1 VRRGPSIHLTPQ
13 LVDGLEKR
21 QLLTSTGTL
30 IDINTLAA
38 GSVPTY
44 VSWTGRQDVV
54 VDGKSYFAATNP
66 QSGTE
71 LWVTDGTAAGTRL
84 AANIADGAASSTPW
98 YLTKFGDKVIFNASG
113 PNSATGLPTGTE
125 VWIYDPAAG
134 TDGQARLVKDINPY
148 QWGTDPWG
156 FTDNGSGK
164 AFFTIYSGAQL
175 WMTDGTEAGTTVVK
189 DSTGADVTNPT
200 QWQPMAV
207 VNGVVYFG
215 RTTTA
220 DGSELWKTDGTQAG
234 TVRVTNINPGAGNA
248 APASLYADGNYVYFS
263 ATSATGGA
271 EPYRLDTTTG
281 VVTNLADVNAGAGSS
296 SPGNFVR
303 SGNKVFFIADNGSSG
318 RELYAYD
325 LSSGAVQLVK
335 DVASGSVGGLSEQS
349 ARMVDVNGT
358 LFFFGYDASNGLE
371 LWKSDGT
378 TAGTTIVRNLAPG
391 GQWSPLRYN
400 DQQLIV
406 VGSNV
411 YFSATNG
418 STGVEL
424 FKSDGTNAGTVLA
437 WEGRAGAAGSNPIN
451 LRLVGDKVVFNADNG
466 VTGMELWSV
475 DAQGVATNVDITGPD
490 ATQPSNPNNL
500 RRIGNDLFF
509 WADNGVVGREPYKS
523 DGTPSGTSLLRDIL
537 AGASSSNG
545 SGSPLVEAA
554 TGKYI
559 FGAYG
564 SGSNGYELWVSDGTN
579 AGTTLL
585 KDIWTGG
592 SGSAPTQFTKLGTSV
607 FFTANDGSTGVE
619 LWKTD
624 GTAAGTTR
632 VADIAAGST
641 SSDPQSLIVFN
652 GKLYFTATTSS
663 SGREL
668 WVSDGTSAGT
678 TQVAD
683 IESGGTGSSPAQ
695 LTVSGSTLHFVA
707 TTAAYGSEIWSLPA
721 GSSTPIVDDLTPGA
735 TGSNPLYLV
744 DAAGTLYF
752 NGKNNQYYWGSLF
765 AKTGTSGAQLTTN
778 TIGVPER
785 LTAVGSTV
793 YFMGLGS
800 TGYELYKFDGTT
812 SSLVKDIAPGS
823 AHSLPGNMYATNGKL
838 YFTATNADS
847 GTELWVTDGTT
858 AGTELVADVNAG
870 SGTSDPAEL
879 TRFGDRLLFTADD
892 GTHGRELWSV
902 SLRGF
907 APWVVDDGTL
917 GATAMSPTSI
927 RVRNLTDIATVNIA
941 STVLAWSSDGGVTW
955 PANQRRVVQGF
966 NGTETITGL
975 QPNRTYHIKIFGDTG
990 EGPTVGAYYIQKT
1003 LDVGG
1008 VLRIDGTT
1016 SADVIALSAVHAG
1029 DEMPSGL
1036 IANESNVRFSLGGG
1050 SQQKFLTS
1058 AVTSIVVNGF
1068 AGNDIIDLSAMKST
1082 SPPTIV
1088 FAGDGSD
1095 TVLGGPGNDIL
1106 DGGIGNDSLL
1116 GNDGNDTIYGQ
1127 GGNDTLDGGAGND
1140 ALYGYAGNDVLRTD
1154 DAGELDTLLG
1164 GSGTDYA
1171 QADGNDAIVATDVD
1185 LALRL
1190 SGGFT
1195 AQAGE
1200 EYHLKLNILRGV
1212 GGSLP
1217 TIQSWTVRWG
1227 DGTQETIPLVAGS
1240 PSVLER
1246 SHIYSASSPL
1256 AVSIDASMSFGT
1268 WSFDAPSLGLDRS
1281 LDRDGRVTHQYSG
1294 SWQQNVIP
1302 LRDGTYMVQVD
1313 DSKIYRYE
1321 ANGRPRPSWGG
1332 NDGFVTIPTFD
1343 PLPPPVTEPASQSS
1357 SYYTPVTE
1365 TRVIGA
1371 NFGGFYA
1378 VRGVALVDED
1388 AGSESY
1394 FVEVRR
1400 YTAEGLP
1407 DPAFNGSK
1415 PRRIQVDSF
1424 DNFDPRPQLDVDGG
1438 VILAMPTGAYDV
1450 ALLLARIKPDGSIDS
1465 GFSLQ
1470 SNWGTTNYEY
1480 VTDYRV
1486 QTDGRIVVLKSRMA
1500 GSNWANPVM
1509 SAKLERYLPNGSL
1522 DASFGTGGVVTAAS
1536 VDFGQW
1542 GSGSLALQPDG
1553 KIVVFSRPGS
1563 MAAVL
1568 AARFT
1573 STGAVDSTFGNA
1585 GQIAAAEQ
1593 LPYGRYRGV
1602 LVDGAGRITIV
1613 DSTVGGGYVMKFLKP
1628 DGAADLSR
1636 GRAGTLTLNSWSI
1649 DGAWLDRDGRTVIA
1663 ARANNGS
1670 DDAVVVSRLNA
1681 VRIATVASPGD
1692 VRVTQISRTSTRI
1705 QWTDRASPGDVVIV
1719 MRRAAEA
1726 DPNLAS
1732 SWTAVGTISSLVGKI
1747 DDATGLS
1754 IGSAYVYQLYTVQ
1767 AGTGLESSRVIASH
1781 TMGNLLSLNVTGTES
1796 VRIGVPA
1803 TFGVTID
1810 NAGGGAVL
1818 EPSFSWVARRGATTL
1833 FTQSRGAPT
1842 ISQTFDAVGPVELVV
1857 TATLKIGETNYTVSA
1872 TRNLTVSG
1880 GEIGSASITGPT
1892 TLQRGASG
1900 VFTATV
1906 EVPSGRRVGYE
1917 WSAYALSGPNESTR
1931 TLLDLNANPSRRD
1944 LSTFRLKV
1952 PAEFSGA
1959 AIEVAVVATE
1969 GESRV
1974 GSTFRVAVSTAATL
1988 TSARNRI
1995 DGIANRPAPFRKI
2008 ERSTEFTGESK
2019 DAIRNDDELYSGQI
2033 VTRDGKPVFIGG
2045 GSVKETYPGEKPATD
2060 NKQLSWYSAAVA
2072 APDDGSAYL
2081 VRELNV
2087 SGTSGWSTNTSTLT
2101 IRDPFA
2107 ATEPQQGEY
2116 QRRYAQITDVAQAIG
2131 SDGALWRVGVEKK
2144 VWSLTGASSDAK
2156 RGSTPRIIIERSA
2169 GGTPKYLAI
2178 EYSSHSGL
2186 ETDELAVSAAPARLA
2201 IDADGNVYYTATY
2214 RTTVRGLG
2222 TTKTVYEVGRV
2233 EFVDNAIRVAER
2245 QQIVAAVQTNVTG
2258 TYHAGFSADGLSDTE
2273 PLNPLEV
2280 GKLDEMRERLLRR
2293 RDLGE
2298 VRAIDASDPD
2308 YIYLTGVT
2316 RRDVLINNTWHPNGG
2331 VIVLRLKKKDATGSR
2346 QLRFDDSLGSVPANV
2361 PTGESAPQ
2369 ITTQHFDV
2377 IGTADGLPT
2386 GAFASVLLIDPF
2398 SNGGTL
2404 DVGGRSP
2411 ASNAIHVSENTI
2423 TIAGEFRKGVGTRYV
2438 TAPGVIQLRTTDKN
2452 ASTWTL
2458 DESFGAPYIN
2468 DASRR
2473 SGMFVAS
2480 NIPGLTREYGGSGID
2495 TSANYLE
2502 TSSRSMVV
2510 RDDGSIALAVN
2521 WRDTVD
2527 GKPLRQMAIL
2537 RLTGDG
2543 RPDTSLDAIA
2553 NVEPDVFVHEDAETL
2568 DGVIRIKSEKPVGA
2582 NGPSLDYAYG
2592 LVSDGSSYYLFGT
2605 TEENRPRYRPTD
2617 VDPNDRGTDWYIAR
2631 ITEERL
2637 DARDLRGSVQADGSV
2652 LLEWIDSAVNEEGFL
2667 VERRRQVTTPADPDA
2682 SAEGSWA
2689 VVGYAGANARQFV
2702 DAAVRD
2708 AVTYEYRVTA
2718 FKGNKS
2724 DVSPAEVTVITP
2736 PRDVTWVPLEK
2747 LQWTIDE
2754 LKTTGTTWFDAAKK
2768 MTDSVLQA
2776 GETYMVRASGW
2787 FSLNNAAGIEGD
2799 PAFGLWAPD
2808 AAYNSRMGSRPVRFG
2823 VSMDELRSD
2832 GTVKSGLLTSDY
2844 AAMQSRY
2851 PVWGQPSRDHVYTTF
2866 VTGTGAKMNLQYWD
2880 SVYGDNDAVPNS
2892 QLPPMQVEIFRMAV
2906 SRPANLEAS
2915 FRPAS
2920 GSTAEHV
2927 KLAWRHAARRTDD
2940 GYEIERR
2947 IDDGEWQFLARVD
2960 ANPGSPMQSYDDFDL
2975 AGFEK
2980 QRLHYR
2986 ARSIRGFETSKWSNE
3001 ISVVKN
3007 NLAPT
3012 WPGQYDSPIPVAAGV
3027 ALSLPLTAVDPD
3039 GNSDAVK
3046 FRLVSAPGNLFI
3058 DSANRLAGWTPRV
3071 GDPDVIVHVV
3081 ATDEGGASTD
3091 AKSLTLRVDAEGVT
3105 ANEYIAFERAPYITE
3120 PRGDTPIDAFIIKAS
3135 ARVINLP
3142 PPNEP
3147 QPEIRY
3153 TYTLASESSTVDRDV
3168 DVIDGADGSVIGT
3181 IRPTP
3186 NGGFTTTQ
3194 AAIMVKHA
3202 RLGIYK
3208 FTVSAALF
3216 VNGQQ
3221 QGGDI
3226 RIKVPTAAVFARPV
3240 SARLVP
3246 LGATG
3251 LSEVSTD
3258 ENEGTPIAPSY
3269 WVPFEVR
3276 ATDQFGNPIP
3286 SSDLYV
3292 NGWLQR
3298 SEDPFVSSA
3307 ESPDKKSFVRGRPGG
3322 IEIATIRKPD
3332 DGSIRLGVEVGSLK
3346 SWAKPIG
3353 LSTYFFRST
3362 GSALAPL
3369 SAVATVKL
3377 DAREWA
3383 NAKFIAIDPVA
3394 FDQAGNNLSNRL
3406 YFFGWERRRKESA
3419 AGEYSGSP
3427 DPDYG
3432 AIMSQF
3438 PGRASDVSQAGYY
3451 EFRPLVSNSP
3461 QGTPVTRPVR
3471 MEGTTPILRDEVHV
3485 PQRFTYPDVRVNGA
3499 YSASNV
3505 VNLEKN
3511 ADYTLQVGWIDQFY
3525 HPISLGQPGAP
3536 SFDGTWT
3543 LNGTPGTL
3551 SAGGPSGSSVSASAS
3566 AVVTYHSAN
3575 ADYAGGF
3582 VFRESG
3588 GAHRRAWFSIRVG
3601 NVPNE
3606 PTTAAIVSPGDPA
3619 RPVVVRHDMP
3629 IEIYVGDED
3638 SALSTSWTL
3647 ELARLNDAGDVIASS
3662 WREIG
3667 KGNGTIG
3674 SSVESGGVG
3683 AMLRATNLPDGKYR
3697 IRLTA
3702 TDDVNNPNR
3711 TVVDVRDVQI
3721 AADLKLG
3728 NFILPQIDYQA
3739 DLPGQEPF
3747 VIQRIYD
3754 SLDATKPS
3762 TVGMGWRLSYS
3773 DIKYRNTEDRSS
3785 RWNSG
3790 TAARTGDLL
3799 SVDLPGR
3806 GQRSFAFVPQQNI
3819 ASLAGAT
3826 SKPRWVSLDNSGAR
3840 VEFDTDV
3847 LIQLTEGEWS
3857 VYSAPAG
3864 SGLSAASAYNSKRS
3878 GQSLKIIETD
3888 GTVFSID
3895 PSSGRLQS
3903 MTNSFGETTTYS
3915 ANPFEPITLPDG
3927 RQIRFTQEPS
3937 TSLIRT
3943 ISIAPTAQAVFEAER
3958 PLVEYG
3964 YEAESGAQGAPR
3976 RLVTVDNH
3984 VTQQHTQY
3992 TYGVGTKWALLMGV
4006 STKKLG
4012 TTVSVPAQKQ
4022 LGVTYTEDET
4032 VYSIEDADGNETVLE
4047 EASWDGTFRVERVRD
4062 SQDQI
4067 TEVIS
4072 RDQRN
4077 PKGGEHLEGYQT
4089 TRIVKQLSYRAGANP
4104 GPITVNA
4111 TVELYGYDSK
4121 YEMAVKI
4128 GDTIQDKLVSV
4139 LQYRPYTVY
4148 SRNAAVLL
4156 DPSSLSTPAHGQ
4168 TFQVFDGADPNS
4180 VPRADWFQLSSDVT
4194 YDASGNATATT
4205 YGKYKLGQPGL
4216 VVDDAGNASRV
4227 YVSEYGVPAD
4237 DNYVRTVTTS
4247 SSLDRT
4253 ASVQKFDNRGRLT
4266 QSTTYENAV
4275 IAASGA
4281 LDMDNC
4287 TTVSSSSYTY
4297 RTTTSSDIESV
4308 ITTQPGVAPSVSLT
4322 QYDDK
4327 GRVTLSATLGAP
4339 VSAGQQRVWSLSKP
4353 IYEGN
4358 SDRVLSTRSDDFED
4372 DGDAVWEPSVDT
4384 VPGDARD
4391 GISSYTKVDDLGRSY
4406 ASFNEYALVSLN
4418 QSVPNFGSLSDS
4430 NATLSRFDT
4439 RGQVVRTLYPDNTE
4453 SLTVYD
4459 AKGRAVWTTDRFVSA
4474 ANRESFDAQRQRIV
4488 AAPLAT
4494 NTLYDDQGRQT
4505 VTRRV
4510 ANASFRITRTQVGAS
4525 TTLHTYAVTLNA
4537 QGSELSRSV
4546 TQYDDDNDGCVKQTI
4561 SPGGLIST
4569 PIYNARNE
4577 QTGTVD
4583 NLGQQSDSATRDV
4596 FVLSPRD
4603 AGTTVYAVTLSY
4615 TDAAGVKRSKSVSGN
4630 SAQLYDKFDR
4640 AGETGTPGNGDGVG
4654 AVDEFHPLARAASA
4668 PHVFDPNNPFT
4679 HFHVEQLLGS
4689 LRLTSLIDN
4698 RTYAISITRTD
4709 GPNQV
4714 AVPQNASEHIAWYRT
4729 VAQRSGVVTQR
4740 AGNAPTGTP
4749 TQWRDTLSE
4758 SDSKGRPTLTRYADG
4773 SFTQTLHFD
4782 YAERND
4788 IASRTGLTLPVAK
4801 IGGQNVTLNDVLA
4814 NTQLDAEPI
4823 ATRRVEVALAQRT
4836 TAVASAA
4843 TWRVYSGTGK
4853 LLAVFLPAVVDASPG
4868 AGTASNPLYTYR
4880 YDTAGRQTHEID
4892 PRGNAIRFS
4901 YDALGRRTQRE
4912 LLGQLDGAGATP
4924 ADDAS
4929 ESWIY
4934 DDRGRVE
4941 SHVDFMGRTA
4951 VSIYDDST
4959 VVAAGRLVEQRFF
4972 AAGVTPDATKS
4983 NWLVRV
4989 ETLYDNSGDA
4999 RIPVELRSSLGRVV
5013 GIVETSREPLP
5024 GGHGASAA
5032 NPVTRT
5038 TLYRYDPITG
5048 QRSSIATPEGTVE
5061 YDYDP
5066 KTGQQTATRAFGPG
5080 SNPSI
5085 DSTATTASSTK
5096 YDAAGRTI
5104 ELTQDRRGG
5113 QTVADRV
5120 THRYGFAGELLYTLY
5135 QRPGDDLRH
5144 DFAYD
5149 ALGRAVATF
5158 VSVDDGD
5165 AIRGVSFNPATGV
5178 VTRLDPD
5185 ERQVSS
5191 QQHVLRIDGQR
5202 TGSIEKTY
5210 KPDGSLFSSRTITW
5224 GYDALNRLTSET
5236 IDHTAGSGV
5245 DSSETF
5251 GYDLVG
5257 NRVTNSRTQSGSTVT
5272 TSSSYNARDWLTSQS
5287 VGGSVTTFTY
5297 NADGSLASRGAEK
5310 HAYDV
5315 RGRLVFVDHDG
5326 DGQVDAD
5333 DVRLRSDENGTRI
5346 WRQVGTSTPQVFLMD
5361 VQSPT
5366 GYVQPVEVHNAPAV
5380 GTASIAE
5387 AYLLGQ
5393 DVYAQTLMDGAV
5405 PTAGHALLYDTHGNV
5420 TGTYGAAGLTESYS
5434 YTAFGTPDAF
5444 VQVSTNAP
5452 VTQANAKTHL
5462 QYAGEWWDSGLGMQW
5477 LRARYY
5483 DPQLGRFS
5491 SFDSYEGDGS
5501 EPLTLHKFVYG
5512 HNSPVYFTDPTGMFS
5527 LGEMMFTSAIN
5538 GSKLASRGLTV
5549 ARVQRQMRTAREVI
5563 SFFSKFMRGADRAHD
5578 LLASVSN
5585 MLDLLRFDPKD
5596 LLDLRTAIEGG
5607 VGKVGYGISTP
5618 VLRIPLPTAM
5628 GNLVKRL
5635 GVWAEGEL
5643 SEWIGSVFASIAL
5656 DALRFEP
5663 ASLKMS
5669 NTGLDG
5675 IYRHR
5680 DTRAFMI
5687 VEAKGGKS
5695 KLSKGTPNQMSDEWI
5710 YKSLRTIVDA
5720 NIKDAK
5726 GAQEAS
5732 YIRSYAGTD
5741 KRLTAVDRPMMAMVV
5756 KLDFYLKQP
5765 TILIQ
5770 VQTTPGASW
5779 KSPL

>member
-1 VRRGPSIHLTPQ
+1 VHLAPQ
-13 LVDGLEKR
+13 LFDALERR
-21 QLLTSTGTL
+21 QLLADPQQVK
-30 IDINTLAA
+30 DINALAA
-38 GSVPTY
+38 GAFPAYPISGSYATIDSTTY
-44 VSWTGRQDVV
+44 FV
-54 VDGKSYFAATNP
+54 ATDP
-66 QSGTE
+66 QHGTE
-71 LWVTDGTAAGTRL
+71 LWRSDGTPGGTAVIDIAAG
-84 AANIADGAASSTPW
+84 NASSSPTS
-98 YLTKFGDKVIFNASG
+98 LVNAGGLLYFSASPLG
-113 PNSATGLPTGTE
+113 EEPEPYVFDPATGTASLLKNIQTAGS
-125 VWIYDPAAG
+125 YGSFPAAFTPVG
-134 TDGQARLVKDINPY
+134 TGR
-148 QWGTDPWG
+148 
-156 FTDNGSGK
+156 
-164 AFFTIYSGAQL
+164 GAYFVATAWNWL
-175 WMTDGTEAGTTVVK
+175 FKSDGTTAGTTQVL
-189 DSTGADVTNPT
+189 
-200 QWQPMAV
+200 
-207 VNGVVYFG
+207 
-215 RTTTA
+215 RA
-220 DGSELWKTDGTQAG
+220 DGSPVIVTSPYSIADLGGGVVLFAATDATGGAELWRTDGTQAG
-234 TVRVTNINPGAGNA
+234 TVRVADVNPGSAGSSPASFVTIGSTLFFTADDGTTGVELWKSDGTPAGTVRVGDIRSGAAGSAPFWLTPMNGKLYFAANDGTAGNELWVYDPKSSGGPTQLKDVWSGAGN
-248 APASLYADGNYVYFS
+248 G
-263 ATSATGGA
+263 
-271 EPYRLDTTTG
+271 
-281 VVTNLADVNAGAGSS
+281 
-296 SPGNFVR
+296 
-303 SGNKVFFIADNGSSG
+303 
-318 RELYAYD
+318 
-325 LSSGAVQLVK
+325 LV
-335 DVASGSVGGLSEQS
+335 AQTWN
-349 ARMVDVNGT
+349 ARMVVANGT
-358 LFFFGYDASNGLE
+358 LFFFGTTQSNGQE

-378 TAGTTIVRNLAPG
+378 TAGTTMVRDLVVGGGSSTYSWQNLTAA
-391 GQWSPLRYN
+391 
-400 DQQLIV
+400 
-406 VGSNV
+406 GSNV
-411 YFSATNG
+411 YFTAHNG
-418 STGVEL
+418 SSGFEV
-424 FKSDGTNAGTVLA
+424 FRSDGTSAGTVLVA
-437 WEGRAGAAGSNPIN
+437 DVRAGAASSEPNN
-451 LRLVGDKVVFNADNG
+451 LRAAGSRLFFTADDGASG
-466 VTGMELWSV
+466 VELWSV
-475 DAQGVATNVDITGPD
+475 PITGTGASRVED
-490 ATQPSNPNNL
+490 INNGTKPSNPNNL
-500 RRIGNDLFF
+500 RRVGNDLFF
-509 WADNGVVGREPYKS
+509 WADNGTIGQQVYTS
-523 DGTPSGTSLLRDIL
+523 DGTDAGTKILKQLTSANYGQAGSAVLDMGDGSFLFRAFELSGYYELYRSDGTAAGTARVKDIWSGTGSSDPAFLTRLGNVAYFVAND
-537 AGASSSNG
+537 GASGRELFRSDGTAAGTTLVKDIRAGSASSDPQNLVVFNG
-545 SGSPLVEAA
+545 KLYFSA
-554 TGKYI
+554 TTDAG
-559 FGAYG
+559 GT
-564 SGSNGYELWVSDGTN
+564 ELWVSDGTEN
-579 AGTTLL
+579 GT
-585 KDIWTGG
+585 
-592 SGSAPTQFTKLGTSV
+592 V
-607 FFTANDGSTGVE
+607 
-619 LWKTD
+619 
-624 GTAAGTTR
+624 
-632 VADIAAGST
+632 
-641 SSDPQSLIVFN
+641 
-652 GKLYFTATTSS
+652 
-663 SGREL
+663 
-668 WVSDGTSAGT
+668 
-678 TQVAD
+678 QVAD
-683 IESGGTGSSPAQ
+683 LELGAASSSPTQ

-707 TTAAYGSEIWSLPA
+707 TTAAYGSEIWSLAA
-721 GSSTPIVDDLTPGA
+721 GSATPIVDDLTPGS

-765 AKTGTSGAQLTTN
+765 VKTGTSGAQLTTN

-785 LTAVGSTV
+785 LTAIGTTV
-793 YFMGLGS
+793 YFTGLGS
-800 TGYELYKFDGTT
+800 SGYELYKFDGTT
-812 SSLVKDIAPGS
+812 SSLVKDINPGS
-823 AHSLPGNMYATNGKL
+823 AHSSPSNMFATGGKL
-838 YFTATNADS
+838 YFSAVTAD
-847 GTELWVTDGTT
+847 GGMELWQTDGT
-858 AGTELVADVNAG
+858 G
-870 SGTSDPAEL
+870 SGTVRLGDINPGTGSSNPADL
-879 TRFGDRLLFTADD
+879 TRFGDRLIFTADD

-902 SLRGF
+902 VIAPTPTGGPGASFTPIVASAGGKLAVAWDFNRSDLTSVRVEWSRDGVNWLAANRVEVPPTQVGQEIAGLQANQPYVVRVKGYTTSGPVTPVLLQQRTAAASGALNVSGTSGNDTITLWGDEGTWYQPYQPDIQGAAVVPGFNVTINGVTNKFIISGTTSVTIDGLDGNDVIDASGF
-907 APWVVDDGTL
+907 APGYLPFPIILWGSAGADTILGSPYDD
-917 GATAMSPTSI
+917 A
-927 RVRNLTDIATVNIA
+927 
-941 STVLAWSSDGGVTW
+941 
-955 PANQRRVVQGF
+955 
-966 NGTETITGL
+966 
-975 QPNRTYHIKIFGDTG
+975 
-990 EGPTVGAYYIQKT
+990 
-1003 LDVGG
+1003 
-1008 VLRIDGTT
+1008 
-1016 SADVIALSAVHAG
+1016 
-1029 DEMPSGL
+1029 
-1036 IANESNVRFSLGGG
+1036 
-1050 SQQKFLTS
+1050 
-1058 AVTSIVVNGF
+1058 
-1068 AGNDIIDLSAMKST
+1068 
-1082 SPPTIV
+1082 
-1088 FAGDGSD
+1088 
-1095 TVLGGPGNDIL
+1095 L
-1106 DGGIGNDSLL
+1106 DGGTGNDSLL

-1154 DAGELDTLLG
+1154 DSGELDTLLG

-1190 SGGFT
+1190 SGGST

-1200 EYHLKLNILRGV
+1200 EYQLKLNILRGV

-1227 DGTQETIPLVAGS
+1227 DGTQETIPVVAGS
-1240 PSVLER
+1240 LGVLER
-1246 SHIYSASSPL
+1246 SHVYSASSPV
-1256 AVSIDASMSFGT
+1256 AFSIDASVSFGT

-1281 LDRDGRVTHQYSG
+1281 LDRDGRITHQYSG

-1302 LRDGTYMVQVD
+1302 LRDGTYLVQVD
-1313 DSKIYRYE
+1313 DSKIYRYD

-1343 PLPPPVTEPASQSS
+1343 PLPPPVTDPPSQPS
-1357 SYYTPVTE
+1357 SYFSPVTE
-1365 TRVIGA
+1365 TRVVA
-1371 NFGGFYA
+1371 ATLGGFYA
-1378 VRGVALVDED
+1378 VRGVALVDQYT
-1388 AGSESY
+1388 GSESY
-1394 FVEVRR
+1394 FVEIRR

-1407 DPAFNGSK
+1407 DPAFNRSK

-1969 GESRV
+1969 GDSRV

-1995 DGIANRPAPFRKI
+1995 DGIANRPAPFRSI
-2008 ERSTEFTGESK
+2008 ERSAGFIGEDE
-2019 DAIRNDDELYSGQI
+2019 DAIRNDDELYSGQ
-2033 VTRDGKPVFIGG
+2033 VVERNGSPVFIGG
-2045 GSVKETYPGEKPATD
+2045 GSVKETYPGAKASTNDDLTGTESSVT
-2060 NKQLSWYSAAVA
+2060 AAS
-2072 APDDGSAYL
+2072 PDDGSAFL
-2081 VRELNV
+2081 GRELSV
-2087 SGTSGWSTNTSTLT
+2087 AGATGWSTDVTGVFSS
-2101 IRDPFA
+2101 DPWA
-2107 ATEPQQGEY
+2107 GSSLELGAH
-2116 QRRYAQITDVAQAIG
+2116 QRRHAQLTDVAVAQ
-2131 SDGALWRVGVEKK
+2131 DGAIWRIGVLKH
-2144 VWSLTGASSDAK
+2144 VWSNGSSDIAVS
-2156 RGSTPRIIIERSA
+2156 GSKPQIFIHRTL
-2169 GGTPKYLAI
+2169 GGREWSQVFDYTSDYGGQRDTLGA
-2178 EYSSHSGL
+2178 
-2186 ETDELAVSAAPARLA
+2186 SAAPARLD
-2201 IDADGNVYYTATY
+2201 IDKEGNVYYS
-2214 RTTVRGLG
+2214 TTIHYYIRSGFHTSVM
-2222 TTKTVYEVGRV
+2222 EFGR
-2233 EFVDNAIRVAER
+2233 FVFTDGVIGIAER
-2245 QQIVAAVQTNVTG
+2245 IHTASVQYTNQGV
-2258 TYHAGFSADGLSDTE
+2258 YHAGRSTDGLADTDPYYRGE
-2273 PLNPLEV
+2273 YP
-2280 GKLDEMRERLLRR
+2280 ERFS
-2293 RDLGE
+2293 RDRGLGE
-2298 VRAIDASDPD
+2298 VRAIDASSSE
-2308 YIYLTGVT
+2308 YVYAAGVV
-2316 RRDVLINNTWHPNGG
+2316 RRDVIIQQTAQPYGG
-2331 VIVLRLKKKDATGSR
+2331 LMVLRLRKRDSAGA
-2346 QLRFDDSLGSVPANV
+2346 LRLSFDTSLSSTPANN
-2361 PTGESAPQ
+2361 PTSEPAPQ
-2369 ITTQHFDV
+2369 ITTESLDLV
-2377 IGTADGLPT
+2377 GTNGPA
-2386 GAFASVLLIDPF
+2386 ARALLIDPF
-2398 SNGGTL
+2398 HSGSTL
-2404 DVGGRSP
+2404 GVAGQ
-2411 ASNAIHVSENTI
+2411 ASAANAIHVSENTI
-2423 TIAGEFRKGVGTRYV
+2423 TIGGEFREALGTLYT
-2438 TAPGVIQLRTTDKN
+2438 TAPGVIQLRATDIAGN
-2452 ASTWTL
+2452 TWTL
-2458 DESFGAPYIN
+2458 DDGFGTPFSTAAN
-2468 DASRR
+2468 RR
-2473 SGMFVAS
+2473 TGMFVAS
-2480 NIPGLTREYGGSGID
+2480 NTPGLTRSNGVETGGTVPD
-2495 TSANYLE
+2495 PTSAYLE
-2502 TSSRSMVV
+2502 TSSHSMVV
-2510 RDDGSIALAVN
+2510 GGDGSIALAVN
-2521 WRDTVD
+2521 WRDTLD
-2527 GKPLRQMAIL
+2527 DKPLRQMAIL

-3307 ESPDKKSFVRGRPGG
+3307 ESPDKRSFVRGRPGG

-3332 DGSIRLGVEVGSLK
+3332 DGSIRLGVEVGSLR

-3369 SAVATVKL
+3369 SSVATVKL

-3383 NAKFIAIDPVA
+3383 NAKFIAVDPVA
-3394 FDQAGNNLSNRL
+3394 FDQAGNDLSNRL

-3419 AGEYSGSP
+3419 AGEYSGNP

-3432 AIMSQF
+3432 SIMSQF
-3438 PGRASDVSQAGYY
+3438 PGRASDLSQAGYY

-3485 PQRFTYPDVRVNGA
+3485 PQRFAYPDVRVNGA

-3551 SAGGPSGSSVSASAS
+3551 SAGGPPGSSVSASAS

-3582 VFRESG
+3582 VFRENG

-3619 RPVVVRHDMP
+3619 RPVVVRHDVP

-3647 ELARLNDAGDVIASS
+3647 ELARLNDAGDVIANS
-3662 WREIG
+3662 WRELG
-3667 KGNGTIG
+3667 KANGTIG

-4012 TTVSVPAQKQ
+4012 TDASVPAQKQ
-4022 LGVTYTEDET
+4022 LGVTYTRDDT

-4205 YGKYKLGQPGL
+4205 YGKYNLGQPGL
-4216 VVDDAGNASRV
+4216 VVDDAGNASKV
-4227 YVSEYGVPAD
+4227 YISESRIGD
-4237 DNYVRTVTTS
+4237 EYVRTVTTS
-4247 SSLDRT
+4247 ESLNRT
-4253 ASVQKFDNRGRLT
+4253 VTVQTFDDRGRLT
-4266 QSTTYENAV
+4266 KTQSYENARTSE
-4275 IAASGA
+4275 AGAFLSGIDVGSA
-4281 LDMDNC
+4281 
-4287 TTVSSSSYTY
+4287 TYTY
-4297 RTTTSSDIESV
+4297 RGDSSDIES
-4308 ITTQPGVAPSVSLT
+4308 ITTTQPGVAPSVSLT

-4339 VSAGQQRVWSLSKP
+4339 VAAGQQRVWSLSKP

-4358 SDRVLSTRSDDFED
+4358 SDRVLSTRSDDFKD
-4372 DGDAVWEPSVDT
+4372 DGDAVWEPLVDT
-4384 VPGDARD
+4384 LPGDARD

-4406 ASFNEYALVSLN
+4406 ASFNEYALASLN
-4418 QSVPNFGSLSDS
+4418 QSAPNFGSLVDS
-4430 NATLSRFDT
+4430 NATLSRFDN

-4474 ANRESFDAQRQRIV
+4474 SNRESFDAQHQLIV
-4488 AAPLAT
+4488 TAPLAT

-4546 TQYDDDNDGCVKQTI
+4546 TQYDDDNDGRVKQTI

-4773 SFTQTLHFD
+4773 SFAQTLHFD

-4788 IASRTGLTLPVAK
+4788 IASRTGLTLPAAR
-4801 IGGQNVTLNDVLA
+4801 IDGQNVTLNGVLA
-4814 NTQLDAEPI
+4814 NTQLDAEPVN
-4823 ATRRVEVALAQRT
+4823 TRRVEVSLAQRN
-4836 TAVASAA
+4836 TAAASAA
-4843 TWRVYSGTGK
+4843 TWRIYSGTGK
-4853 LLAVFLPAVVDASPG
+4853 LLAVFLPAVFDASPG
-4868 AGTASNPLYTYR
+4868 AGAASNPLYTYR
-4880 YDTAGRQTHEID
+4880 YDAAGRQTHEID

-4912 LLGQLDGAGATP
+4912 LLGKLDGAGATP

-4941 SHVDFMGRTA
+4941 SHVDFTGRTA

-4999 RIPVELRSSLGRVV
+4999 RIPAELRSSLGRVV

-5024 GGHGASAA
+5024 GGHGASVA

-5048 QRSSIATPEGTVE
+5048 QRSSIASPEGTVE

-5085 DSTATTASSTK
+5085 DSTATTTSSTK

-5104 ELTQDRRGG
+5104 ELTQHRRGG

-5120 THRYGFAGELLYTLY
+5120 THSYGFAGELLYTLY

-5149 ALGRAVATF
+5149 SLGRAVATF

-5165 AIRGVSFNPATGV
+5165 AIRGVSFKPATGV

-5191 QQHVLRIDGQR
+5191 QQYVLRTDGQR
-5202 TGSIEKTY
+5202 TGSTEKTY

-5224 GYDALNRLTSET
+5224 GYDALNRLTSES
-5236 IDHTAGSGV
+5236 IDHTAGSGT
-5245 DSSETF
+5245 DALRTY

-5257 NRVTNSRTQSGSTVT
+5257 NRVTETSGSTTT
-5272 TSSSYNARDWLTSQS
+5272 TSTYNSRDWLTSQS
-5287 VGGSVTTFTY
+5287 VGGNVTTFTY

-5346 WRQVGTSTPQVFLMD
+5346 WRQLGSSTPQVFLMD

-5366 GYVQPVEVHNAPAV
+5366 GYVQPVEVHNAPAT
-5380 GTASIAE
+5380 GDPSIAE
-5387 AYLLGQ
+5387 AYLLGA
-5393 DVYAQTLMDGAV
+5393 DVYAQSVFTTGWSHD
-5405 PTAGHALLYDTHGNV
+5405 ALLYDTHGNV

-5434 YTAFGTPDAF
+5434 YTAFGAPDAF

-5501 EPLTLHKFVYG
+5501 EPLTLHKFVYASSNPAYYIDPRG
-5512 HNSPVYFTDPTGMFS
+5512 TWPSFSQALVGVGIISLLVSVYQFVRAPGIGTGLALSLDVATLGQAKWLNVFS
-5527 LGEMMFTSAIN
+5527 WLGGAKAAKLIMN
-5538 GSKLASRGLTV
+5538 GIKAAFASKKVISDVRAVDYAVRTLSKLKMDEGALKLAMERLHDVGAWGRQIGKPVDVV
-5549 ARVQRQMRTAREVI
+5549 AEARNGRLVFVEG
-5563 SFFSKFMRGADRAHD
+5563 KEALHTDD
-5578 LLASVSN
+5578 LLSALDKFRDSEYAMRSVFKQAAEKYPGVDS
-5585 MLDLLRFDPKD
+5585 MVIVAHSA
-5596 LLDLRTAIEGG
+5596 DLRHGYSIAKD
-5607 VGKVGYGISTP
+5607 GK
-5618 VLRIPLPTAM
+5618 LLLN
-5628 GNLVKRL
+5628 GNVVKVSGNEVR
-5635 GVWAEGEL
+5635 VVL
-5643 SEWIGSVFASIAL
+5643 SE
-5656 DALRFEP
+5656 R
-5663 ASLKMS
+5663 
-5669 NTGLDG
+5669 
-5675 IYRHR
+5675 
-5680 DTRAFMI
+5680 
-5687 VEAKGGKS
+5687 
-5695 KLSKGTPNQMSDEWI
+5695 
-5710 YKSLRTIVDA
+5710 
-5720 NIKDAK
+5720 
-5726 GAQEAS
+5726 
-5732 YIRSYAGTD
+5732 
-5741 KRLTAVDRPMMAMVV
+5741 
-5756 KLDFYLKQP
+5756 
-5765 TILIQ
+5765 ILQ
-5770 VQTTPGASW
+5770 
-5779 KSPL
+5779 